1 MPEIPEEVGQLLP
14 KGALHLGGCG
24 DEAPD
29 EALSEKCAHV
39 PSASRHASRRS
50 LS

>member
-1 MPEIPEEVGQLLP
+1 MPQIPEEMGQLLAE
-14 KGALHLGGCG
+14 GTLHLRGRSG
-24 DEAPD
+24 EAPD

-39 PSASRHASRRS
+39 PSASRHAWRRS